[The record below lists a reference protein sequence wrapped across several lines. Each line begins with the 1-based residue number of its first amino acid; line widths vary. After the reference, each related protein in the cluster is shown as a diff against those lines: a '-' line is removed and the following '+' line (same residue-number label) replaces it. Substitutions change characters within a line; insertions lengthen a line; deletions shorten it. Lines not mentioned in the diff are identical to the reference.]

1 MSKLREAKS
10 EKKVN
15 EIINA
20 MNDDEKVSGRRG
32 VMPLNK
38 SVELV
43 KQKVKDKKRQRLF
56 AERVSGSE
64 EGMSF

>member
-1 MSKLREAKS
+1 LSKLREAKS